1 MSSGKYK
8 YLFWDLDGTLTQSEF
23 GIIDSVIYAL
33 KRMNIEPESRENL
46 KKFIGPPLYESFKN
60 FYNMTPENAEEAV
73 RLYREFYTKE
83 GVFRAPLY
91 DGISELLEK
100 LTALG
105 YRNMVVTSKP
115 ADLADV
121 VVDHNGIKQY
131 FDAIVG
137 PTRAEKHSDKTIL
150 IETAMKL
157 CKTEGFSGVVTPGDI
172 LNIVQ
177 DSDKTDGKNCTSHD
191 IGAAAE
197 IDEEIRR
204 SSVMIGDRHYDINA
218 AVKCGIDSIGVLFG
232 YGSEEEL
239 KAAGATYLAETSE
252 KILSLLDK

>member
-157 CKTEGFSGVVTPGDI
+157 CKKEGAHGVVTPGDI

-197 IDEEIRR
+197 INEEIRR

-252 KILSLLDK
+252 KILSLLEK

>member
-1 MSSGKYK
+1 
-8 YLFWDLDGTLTQSEF
+8 
-23 GIIDSVIYAL
+23 
-33 KRMNIEPESRENL
+33 
-46 KKFIGPPLYESFKN
+46 
-60 FYNMTPENAEEAV
+60 MTPENAEEAV

-100 LTALG
+100 LTVLG

-121 VVDHNGIKQY
+121 VVEHNGIRKY

-157 CKTEGFSGVVTPGDI
+157 CKTEGAHGVVTPGDVM
-172 LNIVQ
+172 N
-177 DSDKTDGKNCTSHD
+177 K
-191 IGAAAE
+191 E
-197 IDEEIRR
+197 
-204 SSVMIGDRHYDINA
+204 SSEN
-218 AVKCGIDSIGVLFG
+218 S
-232 YGSEEEL
+232 SEEKTVWARTTITQWSL
-239 KAAGATYLAETSE
+239 RLPNSVGRTISLPVSRAMTMSRSVRMMPSLRDVATALCP
-252 KILSLLDK
+252 LVLPD